1 MSRDYNDKKIAD
13 CTENCYGAH
22 LTIGHKYVAWH
33 SLATLLFPFF
43 LDLVNKLLLISRR
56 MIVNYEDRILYIKG
70 DAESGLSYENV
81 FLKKG
86 SVRGEW
92 I

>member
-1 MSRDYNDKKIAD
+1 M
-13 CTENCYGAH
+13 
-22 LTIGHKYVAWH
+22 
-33 SLATLLFPFF
+33 LLFRFF

-70 DAESGLSYENV
+70 DAESGMSYENV

>member
-1 MSRDYNDKKIAD
+1 M
-13 CTENCYGAH
+13 
-22 LTIGHKYVAWH
+22 
-33 SLATLLFPFF
+33 
-43 LDLVNKLLLISRR
+43 NKLLLISRR
-56 MIVNYEDRILYIKG
+56 MIVNYEDRIFYIKG
-70 DAESGLSYENV
+70 DAESGMSYENV